1 MQKVCLAIIFI
12 NSILSKFWQTELV
25 KAVYYTI
32 TFPSA
37 LTTSLVNVW
46 ASEKQ
51 YFQKKFVDL
60 LVTCSLL

>member
-1 MQKVCLAIIFI
+1 MQKVCLEIIFI
-12 NSILSKFWQTELV
+12 KSILSKFWQTELV

-51 YFQKKFVDL
+51 YFQKKIVDL